1 MVRAFILV
9 KTSPGKA
16 TTVVEAV
23 RGQGAVEEAHV
34 VAGEYDII
42 AEFDGDEMYDVL
54 ETASSRIQGI
64 DGVVDTRTYVSIDE

>member
-1 MVRAFILV
+1 MVHALIMVETGTGQSTAILDRITEFEGV
-9 KTSPGKA
+9 S
-16 TTVVEAV
+16 
-23 RGQGAVEEAHV
+23 EAHV

-64 DGVVDTRTYVSIDE
+64 DGVVDTRTYVSIDQ